1 MGHGYHGPRIPWAT
15 DTMSKGADKVPTRPG
30 SADIDAFLR
39 KVAAAPAVKPVD
51 GKGRL
56 MFALDATMSREPT
69 WDQACHIQAEMFRE
83 TAAIGGLEIQMVFFR
98 GFGEFRAT
106 KWLSDSGELLRRM
119 TRVYCLGGQTQ
130 IEKVL
135 SHAIRESKK
144 KKVNALV
151 YVGDCMEENPD
162 TLCALAGELGMLGV
176 PAFIFQEGGEPMA
189 RRTFEQI
196 ARLTTGAYCPFDSG
210 SARQLRELL
219 SAVAVYAAGGRRA
232 LEDYSKKVGGV
243 VRQIAHQ
250 VK

>member
-1 MGHGYHGPRIPWAT
+1 MAKDR
-15 DTMSKGADKVPTRPG
+15 DKVPMRPG
-30 SADIDAFLR
+30 AADIENFLG
-39 KVAAAPAVKPVD
+39 KVAATPVVKPA
-51 GKGRL
+51 GAKGRL

-98 GFGEFRAT
+98 GFGEFRVT
-106 KWLSDSGELLRRM
+106 KWLSDSNELLRQM
-119 TRVYCLGGQTQ
+119 TRVFCLGGQTQ

-135 SHAIRESKK
+135 RHAKAESKK
-144 KKVNALV
+144 KKVDALV

-162 TLCALAGELGMLGV
+162 TLCQLAGEIGMLRL
-176 PAFIFQEGGEPMA
+176 PAFIFHEGGEPIA
-189 RRTFEQI
+189 ARTFRQM
-196 ARLTTGAYCPFDSG
+196 AKLSNGAYCPFDSA

-232 LEDYSKKVGGV
+232 LEDYGRKVGGAV
-243 VRQIAHQ
+243 LQIAHQ

>member
-1 MGHGYHGPRIPWAT
+1 MA
-15 DTMSKGADKVPTRPG
+15 KAKDKIPTRPR
-30 SADIDAFLR
+30 AVAIDAFLG
-39 KVAAAPAVKPVD
+39 KVAATPTVKPA
-51 GKGRL
+51 GTRGRL

-106 KWLSDSGELLRRM
+106 GWLSDSNELLRQM

-135 SHAIRESKK
+135 RHAIAESKRK
-144 KKVNALV
+144 RVDALV

-162 TLCALAGELGMLGV
+162 ALCQLAGELGMLGV
-176 PAFIFQEGGEPMA
+176 PAFIFHESGEPIAGRTFQQMA
-189 RRTFEQI
+189 RL
-196 ARLTTGAYCPFDSG
+196 ANGAYCPFDSA

-232 LEDYSKKVGGV
+232 LEDYGKRVGGAV
-243 VRQIAHQ
+243 PQIAHQ

>member
-1 MGHGYHGPRIPWAT
+1 MG
-15 DTMSKGADKVPTRPG
+15 KGADKVPTRPR
-30 SADIDAFLR
+30 SADVDAFLR
-39 KVAAAPAVKPVD
+39 KVAAASVVKPASA
-51 GKGRL
+51 KGRL

-98 GFGEFRAT
+98 GFGEFHAA
-106 KWLSDSGELLRRM
+106 KWLSDSGELLRQM
-119 TRVYCLGGQTQ
+119 TRVHCLGGQTQ

-135 SHAIRESKK
+135 RHAIRESKK
-144 KKVNALV
+144 KVDALV

-162 TLCALAGELGMLGV
+162 RLCALAGELGILGV
-176 PAFIFQEGGEPMA
+176 PAFIFHEGGEPIA
-189 RRTFEQI
+189 KRTFEQM
-196 ARLTTGAYCPFDSG
+196 ARLTNGAYCPFDSS

-232 LEDYSKKVGGV
+232 LEDYGKKVGGAV
-243 VRQIAHQ
+243 LQIAHQ